1 METSHHKKFTVN
13 TKTLKEIKK
22 KIHPLRNG
30 NTKNLKTYTSEVII
44 KNFLKKRNNYKEQ
57 DTMGKKKLMEH
68 KPNRSFRNEKH
79 SFNKSFIKMGRLN
92 IRVRHS

>member
-22 KIHPLRNG
+22 KIHPLRNV

-44 KNFLKKRNNYKEQ
+44 KNFLKKRNNYKE
-57 DTMGKKKLMEH
+57 
-68 KPNRSFRNEKH
+68 
-79 SFNKSFIKMGRLN
+79 
-92 IRVRHS
+92 

>member
-44 KNFLKKRNNYKEQ
+44 KNFLKKRNNYKE
-57 DTMGKKKLMEH
+57 
-68 KPNRSFRNEKH
+68 
-79 SFNKSFIKMGRLN
+79 
-92 IRVRHS
+92 